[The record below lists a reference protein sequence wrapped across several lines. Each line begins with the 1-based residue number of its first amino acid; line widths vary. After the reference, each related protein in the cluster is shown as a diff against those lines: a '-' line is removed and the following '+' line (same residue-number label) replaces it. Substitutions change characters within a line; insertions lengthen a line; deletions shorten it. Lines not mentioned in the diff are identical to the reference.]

1 MPENMKQ
8 LTSDLTPDQRQP
20 RLPRARGC
28 LRLGFTAGGGRTRL
42 AELFMSGSS
51 KAILPTAHGTEP
63 HLVML
68 NTAGGLTGGDAFEV
82 DLRLDDG
89 AHVTA
94 ATQTAERA
102 YRSTGAA
109 ARIEV
114 SLRLGAGACLHWLA
128 QETILFEGAHL
139 RRRLT
144 VDMAPDATALIV
156 EPVILGRAAMGETP
170 QALHFRDSWRVHRDG
185 HLAHAEETR
194 IIPPLSDLR
203 RGAAG
208 LGDDRAFATMI
219 YLGADAGDRL
229 DPLRAAL
236 GPLPLRVA
244 ASAWQGKLAVRM
256 AAPGGQALRAALL
269 ALIPLFRG
277 TPMPRVWTM

>member
-1 MPENMKQ
+1 MPQDMKQ
-8 LTSDLTPDQRQP
+8 LTPDLAPDQGQP
-20 RLPRARGC
+20 GLPRARGC
-28 LRLGFTAGGGRTRL
+28 LRLGFTRREGRTRL

-51 KAILPTAHGTEP
+51 KAILPTMHGAEP

-94 ATQTAERA
+94 ASQTAERA
-102 YRSTGAA
+102 YRSTGPA
-109 ARIEV
+109 ARVDV
-114 SLRLGAGACLHWLA
+114 SLHLGAGACLHWLA

-144 VDMAPDATALIV
+144 LDMAPDATALIV

-170 QALHFRDSWRVHRDG
+170 QALRFRDSWRLRRDG

-194 IIPPLSDLR
+194 IAPPLSALR

-208 LGDDRAFATMI
+208 LGEDRAFATMI

-236 GPLPLRVA
+236 VPLPLRVA
-244 ASAWQGKLAVRM
+244 ASAWQGKLVVRM